1 MTEDNK
7 QLGVFWGKD
16 NLYFVETASL
26 NFLRAFSVPLT
37 EEAKGSL
44 EGGAL
49 SPVGMEIIS
58 IIQNTLRHQKVGQ
71 DVLNVSLPTK
81 DIIFR
86 SFVIPWMQS
95 SEIGGVVDF
104 EASKYVPFALEEL
117 SYSFYPM
124 TISDGHTRK
133 IRIVFVAI
141 KKTILESYTNILE
154 QAALNV
160 NVVEPST
167 TSLIRGLISKGLI
180 TKDETVAL
188 IDKGDE
194 TGNITAIER
203 GLPEFVREFQLR
215 IPMAD
220 QGHIDHDALMTR
232 LMNEIRISL
241 NYFNRQEEH
250 LKVKDIM
257 ILTSK
262 VEEGFIKRLEA
273 DLKLSV
279 KAVVMETIFEDN
291 ELVDAGFLK
300 AYGAAL
306 FGFVVTSADLNFS
319 GKKPKA
325 VKVKSEPIKI
335 KVHYK
340 TILRVSLIC
349 VPLIGLTI
357 FLSNFWIKGA
367 ERESAELTQ
376 RAGSLKDI
384 VVKKVRSDN
393 EALKGKLDHFKSIR
407 SGSDVADFLVVIP
420 SLLPEGVWIEQLDIV
435 YPDQISAKQG
445 GGMGKAGEE
454 AGDIK
459 PTLVIKGYAY
469 SKDPGNQFI
478 LVDELL
484 KRFKADKNISSF
496 FSHIDFETVQSK
508 QLEEHNVTFFYL
520 KCK

>member
-16 NLYFVETASL
+16 NLYFVETAST

-58 IIQNTLRHQKVGQ
+58 IIQSTLRHQKVSR

-124 TISDGHTRK
+124 TINDGHTRK

-141 KKTILESYTNILE
+141 KKTILESYTSILE

-180 TKDETVAL
+180 SKDETVAL

-220 QGHIDHDALMTR
+220 QGHIDNDALMTR

-257 ILTSK
+257 LLTAK
-262 VEEGFIKRLEA
+262 VEEGFVKRLEA

-279 KAVVMETIFEDN
+279 KAVAMEKIFEDS
-291 ELVDAGFLK
+291 ELGDVGFFK

-335 KVHYK
+335 KIHYRAVLK
-340 TILRVSLIC
+340 VSLIC
-349 VPLIGLTI
+349 VPLIALTI
-357 FLSNFWIKGA
+357 FLSSFWVKSV
-367 ERESAELTQ
+367 ERQSAELTQ
-376 RAGSLKDI
+376 RASPLKDI
-384 VVKKVRSDN
+384 VVKKVRNDN
-393 EALKGKLDHFKSIR
+393 EALRGKLNHFKSIR
-407 SGSDVADFLVVIP
+407 LGSDVADFLVVIP
-420 SLLPEGVWIEQLDIV
+420 TLLPEGVWIEQLDIL
-435 YPDQISAKQG
+435 YPDQ
-445 GGMGKAGEE
+445 MGAQQSDGTGTAGKEPVV
-454 AGDIK
+454 IK
-459 PTLVIKGYAY
+459 PTLDIKGYAY
-469 SKDPGNQFI
+469 SKDPSHQFV
-478 LVDELL
+478 LVDEFL
-484 KRFKADKNISSF
+484 KQFKADKNISSF

-508 QLEEHNVTFFYL
+508 QLEEYNVTFFHL